1 MIKMIE
7 ERLRKIVVDLTG
19 LNTEKITPKTKLNKL
34 GMNSLV
40 LVEMVCAIE
49 EEFDIEI
56 PNTEILKF
64 KTVKDVIDYLE
75 KNTN

>member
-7 ERLRKIVVDLTG
+7 ERLRKIVLDLTG
-19 LNTEKITPKTKLNKL
+19 LDTENVKPKTKLNKL

-49 EEFDIEI
+49 DEFDIEI
-56 PNTEILKF
+56 PNADILKF
-64 KTVKDVIDYLE
+64 KTVKDVVEYLE
-75 KNTN
+75 KNAN

>member
-1 MIKMIE
+1 ME
-7 ERLRKIVVDLTG
+7 ERLRKIVFDLTG
-19 LNTEKITPKTKLNKL
+19 TNNENVTPKTKLSKL

-49 EEFDIEI
+49 EEFEIEI

-75 KNTN
+75 KNAKQ

>member
-1 MIKMIE
+1 MIE
-7 ERLRKIVVDLTG
+7 ERLKKIVLDLTG
-19 LNTEKITPKTKLNKL
+19 LDTENVKPKTKLNKL

-49 EEFDIEI
+49 DEFDIEI

>member
-1 MIKMIE
+1 ME
-7 ERLRKIVVDLTG
+7 ERLKKIVFDLTG
-19 LNTEKITPKTKLNKL
+19 EINKNITPKTKLSKL

-64 KTVKDVIDYLE
+64 KTVKDVINYLE
-75 KNTN
+75 KNAN

>member
-1 MIKMIE
+1 MIE

-19 LNTEKITPKTKLNKL
+19 INTERVTPKTKLSKL